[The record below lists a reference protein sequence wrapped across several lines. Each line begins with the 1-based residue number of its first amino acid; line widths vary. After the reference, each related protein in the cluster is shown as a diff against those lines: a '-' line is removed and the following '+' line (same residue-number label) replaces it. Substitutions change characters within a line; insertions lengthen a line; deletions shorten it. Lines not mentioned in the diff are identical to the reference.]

1 MAAESVVYRFF
12 PDRDTLYEPGDQV
25 NVVRA
30 ADGRADLIEHPSGD
44 YEVMFCERTEHE
56 GRIVL
61 RVGLR
66 PRR

>member
-1 MAAESVVYRFF
+1 MDAEDVIYRLF
-12 PDRDTLYEPGDQV
+12 PDRDTQYEPGDQV

-30 ADGRADLIEHPSGD
+30 PDGRANLIEHPSGD
-44 YEVMFCERTEHE
+44 YEVVLCERTEHE

-66 PRR
+66 PRH